1 MSTQFWINDPTIL
14 LNRDHISQV
23 WISPKMSFEEKL
35 NAITRLVSLLTIAGF
50 ILMQNINF
58 IWVGML
64 TLLLIVIYYNTNTV
78 TVEQFEKQNPKHH
91 TVPTAANPMMNV
103 LLPELNGNPKR
114 KSALKSYLADTEKTI
129 NQKVKQTISK
139 NVDPS
144 IFKGIN
150 NELEFEYSMRN
161 FYTTANTTIPNDQEG
176 FGDFC
181 YGNMISAKEG
191 NIVALA
197 RHNPRLGST

>member
-1 MSTQFWINDPTIL
+1 MTLFWIKDPTIL
-14 LNRDHISQV
+14 LNKYNLVFWPTES
-23 WISPKMSFEEKL
+23 MSMEEKL
-35 NAITRLVSLLTIAGF
+35 NAITRLVSILSIAGF
-50 ILMQNINF
+50 ILMQNMNF

-64 TLLLIVIYYNTNTV
+64 TLLLIVIYYNTT
-78 TVEQFEKQNPKHH
+78 TGTLEQFEKQNPKHH

-114 KSALKSYLADTEKTI
+114 KSALKSYSQDTEKMI
-129 NQKVKQTISK
+129 NQKVKQGISK

-176 FGDFC
+176 FGEFC

-191 NIVALA
+191 DIIALG

>member
-1 MSTQFWINDPTIL
+1 MTLFWIKDPTIL
-14 LNRDHISQV
+14 LNKYNLVFWPTES
-23 WISPKMSFEEKL
+23 MSMEEKL

-78 TVEQFEKQNPKHH
+78 TVEQFEKQNHKHH

-191 NIVALA
+191 NTVALA